1 MTGATFSPMFAR
13 SSALAIAVAALAT
26 APAAHA
32 KQCNVQ
38 RDAENFGVSYVTSL
52 EVKGVSCATGK
63 KVVRAYHKCRKANGG
78 IKGRCSRVL
87 GYSCTERRESI
98 KTQFSAKA
106 NCRSGTR
113 RVIHTYTQF
122 T

>member
-1 MTGATFSPMFAR
+1 MLAR
-13 SSALAIAVAALAT
+13 SSALAIAAVAALTA

-32 KQCNVQ
+32 KQCIVQ
-38 RDAENFGVSYVTSL
+38 RDAENFGVSYITSL

-63 KVVRAYHKCRKANGG
+63 KVVRAFHKCRKANGG
-78 IKGRCSRVL
+78 IRGRCTSRVL
-87 GYSCTERRESI
+87 GYSCTERREAI

-106 NCRSGTR
+106 NCKSGTR